1 MTSAGG
7 GRCLE
12 DVWNVP
18 SPHRAPAHGQNPSG
32 EVHSELREALG
43 RDLVATAVL
52 RGDFLLRSG
61 ARSSYYI
68 DKYLFTTRPELL
80 GRLADEL
87 AARLPAA
94 AQRVA
99 GPVLGAIPLVTALA
113 LKAQLPMLIVRVDK
127 PKEYGTTKQIE
138 GSFVVGERVVLIEDV
153 VTTGGAALGAIET
166 LRQAGLEVL
175 AALVVVDREQGG
187 AEAFAAAGVPY
198 QALFTRT
205 ELGL

>member
-1 MTSAGG
+1 MSRTH
-7 GRCLE
+7 E
-12 DVWNVP
+12 
-18 SPHRAPAHGQNPSG
+18 
-32 EVHSELREALG
+32 ELG

-52 RGDFLLRSG
+52 RGDFRLRSG

-80 GRLADEL
+80 GCLADEL
-87 AARLPAA
+87 AARLPTA

-113 LKAQLPMLIVRVDK
+113 LKARLPMLIVRVDK

-138 GSFVVGERVVLIEDV
+138 GSFEAGERVVLVEDV

-166 LRQAGLEVL
+166 LREAGLEVL

-187 AEAFAAAGVPY
+187 AEAFAAAGVPF
-198 QALFTRT
+198 QALFTKT